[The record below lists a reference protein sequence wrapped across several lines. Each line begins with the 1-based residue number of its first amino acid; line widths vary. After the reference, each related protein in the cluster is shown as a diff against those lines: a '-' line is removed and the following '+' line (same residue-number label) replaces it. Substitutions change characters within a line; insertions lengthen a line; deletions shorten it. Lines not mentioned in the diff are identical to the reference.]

1 MIEILDRDWDQS
13 KKINVIYD
21 EFKKNKELLD
31 EIKLCQ
37 KSVSS
42 KLNDIN
48 KYIADPEKTDSLSL
62 TSDLNRV
69 DMFLG
74 RLFGQ
79 IELVSEMLKNTER
92 YTTRL
97 RDLSRELG
105 YIDVSWYG
113 KDSLKRF
120 LEDDV

>member
-21 EFKKNKELLD
+21 GFKKNEELLD
-31 EIKLCQ
+31 EIKICQ

-74 RLFGQ
+74 TPHP
-79 IELVSEMLKNTER
+79 ELPYAL
-92 YTTRL
+92 
-97 RDLSRELG
+97 
-105 YIDVSWYG
+105 
-113 KDSLKRF
+113 
-120 LEDDV
+120 

>member
-21 EFKKNKELLD
+21 GFKKNEELLD

-92 YTTRL
+92 HTTRL
-97 RDLSRELG
+97 RDLARELG

>member
-21 EFKKNKELLD
+21 GFKKNEELLD

-74 RLFGQ
+74 RLFSQ

-92 YTTRL
+92 HTTRL

-120 LEDDV
+120 LEDDI

>member
-21 EFKKNKELLD
+21 GFKKNEELLD

-62 TSDLNRV
+62 TSDLNRM

-92 YTTRL
+92 HTSRFL
-97 RDLSRELG
+97 DLARELG

>member
-21 EFKKNKELLD
+21 GFKKNEELLD

-42 KLNDIN
+42 KLNDMN

-74 RLFGQ
+74 RLFSQ

-92 YTTRL
+92 HTTRL

-120 LEDDV
+120 LEDDI